1 MLQLQGHPST
11 GLLKRERSDGSN
23 EPDCM
28 VQQCWDMVD
37 MQKGGTSKKALA
49 AAAQL
54 RVLVAETHDKAEQR
68 KRLTD
73 KVKAFTQALEVTTC
87 CSCGSECGYLMHYMN
102 HHEAMQ
108 VGSHCQGVLPI
119 QP

>member
-23 EPDCM
+23 EPDCL

-37 MQKGGTSKKALA
+37 LQKGGTSKKALA

-54 RVLVAETHDKAEQR
+54 RALVAETHDKAELR

-87 CSCGSECGYLMHYMN
+87 CSCMPVNACDPCNTQSSICR
-102 HHEAMQ
+102 
-108 VGSHCQGVLPI
+108 GVVNAST
-119 QP
+119 

>member
-23 EPDCM
+23 EPDCL

-37 MQKGGTSKKALA
+37 LQKGGTSKKALA

-54 RVLVAETHDKAEQR
+54 RALVAETHDKAELR

-87 CSCGSECGYLMHYMN
+87 CSCVPVNASDPGNTQSSICR
-102 HHEAMQ
+102 
-108 VGSHCQGVLPI
+108 GVVNAST
-119 QP
+119 